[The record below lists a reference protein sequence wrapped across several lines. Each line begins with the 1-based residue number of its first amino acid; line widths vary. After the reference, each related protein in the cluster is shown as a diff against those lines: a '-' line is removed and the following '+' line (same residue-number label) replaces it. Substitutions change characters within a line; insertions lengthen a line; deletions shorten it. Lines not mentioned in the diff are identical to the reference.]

1 LNRPPNITDLLA
13 CEQAACIDPN
23 RCQLYEKEDGSYL
36 VAYDAPDGVTY
47 VDPLRLHDDED
58 WLFAKGTLIAVSIP
72 TPSTYHPP
80 RDFRKALSSPGFT
93 VEMFS
98 ALTSDPNIRAIA
110 ELSNLRMIA
119 IAEADSLVDGLG
131 QARGMLSENDFESLD
146 ELLAMLVENAR
157 AQYAALR
164 NPPALP

>member
-1 LNRPPNITDLLA
+1 
-13 CEQAACIDPN
+13 
-23 RCQLYEKEDGSYL
+23 
-36 VAYDAPDGVTY
+36 
-47 VDPLRLHDDED
+47 
-58 WLFAKGTLIAVSIP
+58 
-72 TPSTYHPP
+72 
-80 RDFRKALSSPGFT
+80 
-93 VEMFS
+93 MFS
-98 ALTSDPNIRAIA
+98 ALMSDPNIRAIA

-131 QARGMLSENDFESLD
+131 QARGMLSENDFELLD